1 MIDISIEEFEELKLV
16 QTRKQ
21 TGMITFAVSAIV
33 GVTEEGVS
41 ESIYMDNIEVARMTN
56 GLCYKIEEAE

>member
-1 MIDISIEEFEELKLV
+1 MIDISIEEFEALKLV
-16 QTRKQ
+16 QARKQ
-21 TGMITFAVSAIV
+21 TGMVTFAVSAIV
-33 GVTEEGVS
+33 DVTEEGVS